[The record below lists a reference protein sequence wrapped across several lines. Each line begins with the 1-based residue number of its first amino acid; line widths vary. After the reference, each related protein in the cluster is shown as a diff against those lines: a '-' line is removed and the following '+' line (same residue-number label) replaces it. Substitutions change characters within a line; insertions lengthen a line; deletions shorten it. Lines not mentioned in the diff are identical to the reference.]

1 MKNKCPICG
10 REDGGEMQDHHLKPV
25 TFKSRTKEVHDPGNF
40 VHIHKVCHQKI
51 HATFS
56 EHDLFQY
63 YHTVERLVE
72 NEDMVKFIKWIME
85 PIRIAAIML
94 FDSSASLFAT
104 TASMTLAKPIA
115 MIRL

>member
-1 MKNKCPICG
+1 MKNRCPICG
-10 REDGGEMQDHHLKPV
+10 RDEGGEMQDHHLKPV

-63 YHTVERLVE
+63 YHTVERILE
-72 NEDMVKFIKWIME
+72 NEDMVKFINWINK
-85 PIRIAAIML
+85 
-94 FDSSASLFAT
+94 
-104 TASMTLAKPIA
+104 KPVEYYDKNDETKS
-115 MIRL
+115 RKRKRKR

>member
-63 YHTVERLVE
+63 YHTVERLLE
-72 NEDMVKFIKWIME
+72 NEDMQKFVKWINK
-85 PIRIAAIML
+85 
-94 FDSSASLFAT
+94 
-104 TASMTLAKPIA
+104 KPVEYYDKNDDTKA
-115 MIRL
+115 RKRKRKR

>member
-1 MKNKCPICG
+1 
-10 REDGGEMQDHHLKPV
+10 MQDHHLKPV

-63 YHTVERLVE
+63 YHTVERILE
-72 NEDMVKFIKWIME
+72 NEDMVKFINWINK
-85 PIRIAAIML
+85 
-94 FDSSASLFAT
+94 
-104 TASMTLAKPIA
+104 KPVEYYDKNDETKS
-115 MIRL
+115 RKRKRKR

>member
-63 YHTVERLVE
+63 YHTVERLLE
-72 NEDMVKFIKWIME
+72 NEDMRKFVKWINK
-85 PIRIAAIML
+85 
-94 FDSSASLFAT
+94 
-104 TASMTLAKPIA
+104 KPVEYYDKNDDTKS
-115 MIRL
+115 RKRKRRR

>member
-10 REDGGEMQDHHLKPV
+10 REYGGEMQDHHLKPV

-63 YHTVERLVE
+63 YHTVERLLE
-72 NEDMVKFIKWIME
+72 NEDMQKFVKWINK
-85 PIRIAAIML
+85 
-94 FDSSASLFAT
+94 
-104 TASMTLAKPIA
+104 KPVEYYDKNDDTKA
-115 MIRL
+115 RKRKRKR